1 MNLSNYPLIKILF
14 PYIIGII
21 WGYYGS
27 FSLEFCRILMTIIG
41 IILLFSMVFIRFRH
55 YKWQSLKT
63 FLIIVGFLFAGMAAT
78 ILRISP
84 HRSESQ
90 KHVLSHE
97 TCWTARI
104 INFPVEREK
113 SMKTVVEILQSASG
127 QPLREKMLLYVQKD
141 SSAQKLRYG
150 DLLFVS
156 FMPDEISPPKN
167 PDAFDNQKY
176 MSRKSIFYTGYVRNG
191 HWEKIGRKVPNLF
204 REVSR
209 RMQQR
214 LSQTFVLTGMSGR
227 EYDIIRAILLGDDDT
242 MEPDLKASYAAAGV
256 SHILCVSG
264 MHVGII
270 FMIIDFIL
278 KPLDLFRS
286 TRIVKT
292 VLLVCI
298 IWLYAGITGLSPSV
312 TRSATMFTFVS
323 AGTLMRRSTNVIH
336 SLLASLFILLTINP
350 LLLFEVGFQLSYG
363 AVFGIVWFQPLI
375 AGLLSCRTKIGNY
388 FWELLSV
395 SVAAQIGT
403 FPISI
408 YYFGQFPNYFIL
420 ANLSVITLSFI
431 VMITG
436 ILLLAV
442 SWVPGLAGWGAWL
455 LTREIRLMN
464 GIIGGIEGL
473 PGALTTGID
482 FSVPQVLFLYICII
496 SIYLLFQFRRR
507 WIFWVAYGSFA
518 LFSFCFGIRKTVLMR
533 QEEVTVYAIRGV
545 SALDFCHRQQ
555 AILFS
560 DSIHS
565 EEDSLY
571 DYSIR
576 NHARK
581 QHAVRRFVPVDTT
594 AFDAPFLCKR
604 GPFIRYGD
612 KTFYLLKR
620 KERLHQTALKAA
632 VDVLILQHNPAQKP
646 EEVAAILTFR
656 KVIADETNSNF
667 YKERWRKWCA
677 ENGVT
682 FVAAQNRHINKK

>member
-1 MNLSNYPLIKILF
+1 MNLSNYPLAKILF
-14 PYIIGII
+14 PYIFGIL
-21 WGYYGS
+21 WAYYFHIS
-27 FSLEFCRILMTIIG
+27 WLVCKILTGFIAF
-41 IILLFSMVFIRFRH
+41 ILLFSLVFFRFRH
-55 YKWQSLKT
+55 YKWQGLKT
-63 FLIIVGFLFAGMAAT
+63 VLLVTGFVLAGMT
-78 ILRISP
+78 VTVFRLSP
-84 HRSESQ
+84 HRSEDQAAALAQESY
-90 KHVLSHE
+90 
-97 TCWTARI
+97 WMARVI
-104 INFPVEREK
+104 DIPVEREK
-113 SMKTVVEILQSASG
+113 SMKTLVEIQHSAFG
-127 QPLREKMLLYVQKD
+127 RAMREQVLLYVQKD
-141 SSAQKLRYG
+141 SAAQKLRYG
-150 DLLFVS
+150 DILFVAFS
-156 FMPDEISPPKN
+156 PEEIAPPKN
-167 PDAFDNQKY
+167 PDAFDYQKY
-176 MSRKSIFYTGYVRNG
+176 MKRKGISYSGYAGAG
-191 HWEKIGRKVPNLF
+191 HWKVVGRDVPNVF
-204 REVSR
+204 REIAR
-209 RMQQR
+209 ILQQR
-214 LSQTFVLTGMSGR
+214 LSRTFARSGMSGQ

-507 WIFWVAYGSFA
+507 WIFWVVYGSFA

-545 SALDFCHRQQ
+545 CALDFCHRQQ
-555 AILFS
+555 AVLFS
-560 DSIHS
+560 DSIRDEKSPHYKHS
-565 EEDSLY
+565 
-571 DYSIR
+571 IQ
-576 NHARK
+576 NHAVK
-581 QHAVRRFVPVDTT
+581 QHASRQFVPVDTSN
-594 AFDAPFLCKR
+594 FDAPFLCKR
-604 GPFIRYGD
+604 DPFIRYRD
-612 KTFYLLKR
+612 ETFYLLKR
-620 KERLHQTALKAA
+620 KERLYPTPLKAV
-632 VDVLILQHNPAQKP
+632 VDVLILQHNPVQKP

-656 KVIADETNSNF
+656 KVIADETNSNY